1 MVSRGFVNWLRW
13 SNVLQFLRLP
23 TFGHEMPLRM
33 AEVWT
38 RRSLDVFAQSHLP
51 LAAPAVAIASVGGRE
66 LTPEWVEVRDYTD
79 PVLSHL
85 IAIMADANVAVP
97 EAGAQVGPTETVGQV
112 EMAWP
117 DVKVAVVVY
126 MKPQRDSWLRAAG
139 WAVAS
144 ITADSI
150 VEDGARDIAGA
161 VKGGSR

>member
-1 MVSRGFVNWLRW
+1 M
-13 SNVLQFLRLP
+13 LQFVRLP
-23 TFGHEMPLRM
+23 IFGHEMPLRM

-51 LAAPAVAIASVGGRE
+51 LAAPAVAIASVGGRD
-66 LTPEWVEVRDYTD
+66 LPPEWIEVRDFTD

-97 EAGAQVGPTETVGQV
+97 EAGAEVGPVETVWQV

-117 DVKVAVVVY
+117 DSRVAVVIDLEAD
-126 MKPQRDSWLRAAG
+126 RDSWLRAAG
-139 WAVAS
+139 WTVAS
-144 ITADSI
+144 IGAESN
-150 VEDGARDIAGA
+150 VENVARDIAGA